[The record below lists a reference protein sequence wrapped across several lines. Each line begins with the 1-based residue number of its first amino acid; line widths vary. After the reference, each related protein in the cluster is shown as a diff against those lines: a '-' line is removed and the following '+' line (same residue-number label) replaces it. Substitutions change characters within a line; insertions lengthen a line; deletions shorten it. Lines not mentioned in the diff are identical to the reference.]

1 MKPVMLHHYIRL
13 VIRNI
18 VRNKFY
24 SLLNIIGLTMG
35 IATAAFILMYI
46 LDELSYD
53 RYNLKSKRI
62 YRIECQLAVN
72 GKVNNYAKI
81 GGPYAPTLKDLSPA
95 IENVTRF
102 VSLRSVILRTG
113 ERMYT
118 ETGIFFAD
126 QSVFNV
132 FTLHRVYGNLNHALI
147 SPYTAVLTR
156 STSEK
161 YFGKANPVGKYITT
175 TNNRHYLIMAVIE
188 DVPHNSHLRFD
199 GLFSLNSL
207 KRTSSKNSPDTRA
220 GWNYWFLN
228 CYSYILLKDGASPN
242 QLTASC
248 KILYEKYMRSEGKK
262 FDATFVPI
270 LTSLVDLHLGEPFQE
285 DQQTGSMNNL
295 IIFAS
300 IALLILFLASINYM
314 NLATAS
320 AVTRTH
326 EVGIRKVLGSKRS
339 LIIRQFMSEALIFAV
354 ISTFLTLAIIELL
367 LPAFNSLVEKHIVF
381 DPLQRPFLIG
391 GILLISLITGALSGI
406 YPAKYFSDYE
416 PYAVIRSSFRQG
428 NMGIHLRKTLVTI
441 QLIISIG
448 LIFSA
453 ITVRNQY
460 TYLTSH
466 YCGFNSKD
474 IITADLRDTSFYR
487 KYPAFRREL
496 LSKQGIVTVATS
508 SSVPGSP
515 HWLFA
520 YKLLKNK
527 TLQDFASRGLVIN
540 NSFLDLYHITLSQGT
555 VPHDSVT
562 RNKSILVNE
571 TAALKM
577 GWKGNA
583 VGKKIV
589 ITDFDA
595 ANDTLVITGVVHDY
609 NYTSLHTAIEPLI
622 IFLSNERQ
630 MVISIKCKEG
640 YGPSLIPLVK
650 ETANKLGLKTILNCK
665 ILDNQLESQ
674 YIFERKV
681 SQLIGLLGIL
691 SAIIAGIGLLGLTSF
706 ITQKQSKENGIRKVL
721 GATSDQIVLKIL
733 GELFRPVIIAYV
745 IAIPLAWLF
754 TSFWYTSFAYYITP
768 SFASL
773 LITALISFGVAIL
786 FMVFHIVKAAIS
798 RPYVSVKYE

>member
-18 VRNKFY
+18 VRNRFY

-46 LDELSYD
+46 LDEFSYD

-62 YRIECQLAVN
+62 YRIESRLSVN
-72 GKVNNYAKI
+72 GRINNYARVS
-81 GGPYAPTLKDLSPA
+81 GPYAPTLKDLSPA
-95 IENVTRF
+95 IEKVARF

-113 ERMYT
+113 ERMFP

-126 QSVFNV
+126 QSVFDV

-156 STSEK
+156 SISEK

-188 DVPHNSHLRFD
+188 DVPHNSHLKFD

-207 KRTSSKNSPDTRA
+207 KRTSSMNSPDTRV

-228 CYSYILLKDGASPN
+228 CYSYILLKEGATPS

-248 KILYEKYMRSEGKK
+248 KTVYDKYMKSEGKK
-262 FDATFVPI
+262 FDATFAPI
-270 LTSLVDLHLGEPFQE
+270 LTPLVDLHLGETFQD
-285 DQQTGSMNNL
+285 DQQTGNMNNL
-295 IIFAS
+295 IIFAG
-300 IALLILFLASINYM
+300 IALLILSLASINYM

-326 EVGIRKVLGSKRS
+326 EVGIRKVLGSQRG
-339 LIIRQFMSEALIFAV
+339 LIVRQFMSEALIFAI
-354 ISTFLTLAIIELL
+354 ISTFFTLAIIELL
-367 LPAFNSLVEKHIVF
+367 LPAFNALVEKNIVF
-381 DPLQRPFLIG
+381 GPLQRPFLIG

-406 YPAKYFSDYE
+406 YPAQYLSNYE
-416 PYAVIRSSFRQG
+416 PYAVIRSSFRHG
-428 NMGIHLRKTLVTI
+428 KMGTNLRKGLVTI

-460 TYLTSH
+460 AYLNNH

-474 IITADLRDTSFYR
+474 IITADLRDTSFFR
-487 KYPAFRREL
+487 KYPAFRKEL
-496 LSKQGIVTVATS
+496 LSKPGIVNVATS
-508 SSVPGSP
+508 SSVPGIP

-527 TLQDFASRGLVIN
+527 KLQDFASRGLIIN
-540 NSFLDLYHITLSQGT
+540 NSFLDLYHITLMQGT
-555 VPHDSVT
+555 IPHDSLA
-562 RNKSILVNE
+562 RKKSILINE

-577 GWKGNA
+577 GWNKNA
-583 VGKKIV
+583 VGKKIL
-589 ITDFDA
+589 ISDFDTEKE
-595 ANDTLVITGVVHDY
+595 TLVIAGVIHDY
-609 NYTSLHTAIEPLI
+609 NYNSLHTAIEPLI

-630 MVISIKCKEG
+630 TMISIKCKEG
-640 YGPSLIPLVK
+640 AGPLLIPLVK

-665 ILDNQLESQ
+665 LLDDQLQSQ
-674 YIFERKV
+674 YTLERKV
-681 SQLIGLLGIL
+681 SKLISLLALL
-691 SAIIAGIGLLGLTSF
+691 SIIIAGIGLLGLTSF

-721 GATSDQIVLKIL
+721 GATSDQIVMKVFR
-733 GELFRPVIIAYV
+733 ELFIPVLIAYV

-754 TSFWYTSFAYYITP
+754 TSFWLKTFAFYITP
-768 SFASL
+768 GLASL

-786 FMVFHIVKAAIS
+786 FMAFHIIKAAIS
-798 RPYVSVKYE
+798 QPYESVKYE